1 MSIVIISLVS
11 HLEDWKVEVVL
22 FSCWLQLAELNSTLL
37 TVLALSLRGGGGGGR
52 DMSPSPHL
60 NIGSVS
66 SPSS

>member
-1 MSIVIISLVS
+1 MSIVIISLVC

-52 DMSPSPHL
+52 DMSPRPHL